1 MHVPLWAWAA
11 FVGVL
16 LALLTVDLL
25 AHRRAHV
32 IGFREAAWWSVLW
45 VSLGLGFALV
55 IWAWQGPGTAGE
67 YTAAY
72 LLEKSL
78 SVDNLFVFAL
88 IFSYFR
94 VPRAYQH
101 RVLFYG
107 VLGALVLRFLFI
119 AAGIALLDRFSF
131 VIYLFGAFLIY
142 TAVKMV
148 RDDGVEMD
156 PSKSRAVNLLRR
168 VVPVTDDYQG
178 QRFWLRRAGKL
189 TATPLLAVLVA
200 IETADVLFAFDSVP
214 AALGVTDKTFLVYTS
229 NALAILGLRSLFF
242 LLSGLMERFHH
253 LATGLAFILAF
264 IGVKMLLTDVWH
276 IPIALSLG
284 VIAVALT
291 VSIVWSLRTE
301 PPAKDEPE
309 PEARPEPAPALEPGA
324 VVPGPGGRAATDG
337 QLAADRPAGPVGEPD
352 PSGDGSPDQP
362 SRVAA
367 SGPRADGGP
376 GRRS

>member
-1 MHVPLWAWAA
+1 VPLWAWAA

-16 LALLTVDLL
+16 LVLLAIDLL
-25 AHRRAHV
+25 AHRKAHV
-32 IGFREAAWWSVLW
+32 IGFREAAWWSLLW
-45 VSLGLGFALV
+45 VSLGLGFAGV
-55 IWAWQGPGTAGE
+55 IWVGQGPDAAGQ
-67 YTAAY
+67 YTAAW

-119 AAGIALLDRFSF
+119 AAGIALLERFSF

-142 TAVKMV
+142 TAVKML

-156 PSKSRAVNLLRR
+156 PGRSRAVTLLRR
-168 VVPVTDDYQG
+168 VMPVTDDYHG
-178 QRFWLRRAGKL
+178 QRFLLRRAGRL

-214 AALGVTDKTFLVYTS
+214 AALGVTSEAFLVYTS

-253 LATGLAFILAF
+253 LATGLAFVLAF

-276 IPIALSLG
+276 MPIALSLG
-284 VIAVALT
+284 VIAVALL
-291 VSIVWSLRTE
+291 VSVVWSLLTE
-301 PPAKDEPE
+301 PPP
-309 PEARPEPAPALEPGA
+309 AR
-324 VVPGPGGRAATDG
+324 
-337 QLAADRPAGPVGEPD
+337 QPAGE
-352 PSGDGSPDQP
+352 
-362 SRVAA
+362 AA
-367 SGPRADGGP
+367 SGADQTTTRTSGTGTDRDADAAGERHPSADVATERRHQSADVAGEPPRVA
-376 GRRS
+376 GR